1 MAIGIASIAGLS
13 DCNAIVSV
21 DPPLFCSPLGSSSGR
36 TLSPSVSLLN
46 PVLLPKSH
54 EPSSEILKPPFPM
67 TPVLCEPQFVPVL
80 FARIEFTIWIVP
92 PLAKIAAPELVA
104 LLFEKV
110 QLVTVPP
117 LSL

>member
-1 MAIGIASIAGLS
+1 M
-13 DCNAIVSV
+13 SV
-21 DPPLFCSPLGSSSGR
+21 GPPLFCSPLGSSSGR
-36 TLSPSVSLLN
+36 TLSPIVSLLS
-46 PVLLPKSH
+46 PVLVPKAH

-67 TPVLCEPQFVPVL
+67 TPGLCEPQFVPML
-80 FARIEFTIWIVP
+80 LARIEFTISVVP